1 MPNVIQYAQIFQNEL
16 DKAAVQEMTTGW
28 MDSNAGRVKYNGGK
42 EVKIPILNMDGLG
55 DYSRGSSNGY
65 AGGDLQFEYKTY
77 EMTQDRGRKFTLDA
91 MDVDETNFVLTA
103 GTVMGEFQRT
113 KVIPEIDAYRL
124 SALATKAMAIEGDTH
139 AKYGYTPDASTILKE
154 LKLGVKVLREAG
166 FNGQLVIHANF
177 DTKMEFELA
186 MSNKLASMDWSQ
198 GGVNTKVP
206 ALDNCPIIET
216 ASNRMYTSIKLND
229 GVTGGQ
235 EKGGY
240 EKGTSAKD
248 INFIIVA
255 AEAPIAVTKQ
265 DMMRIF
271 DPSVNQQANA
281 WSMDYRRYHDLWVL
295 DNKKTGIYVNIKQS
309 KE

>member
-1 MPNVIQYAQIFQNEL
+1 MPQVIQYATIFQNEL

-42 EVKIPILNMDGLG
+42 EVKVPVINMDGLG

-124 SALATKAMAIEGDTH
+124 SALATKAMGIEGH
-139 AKYGYTPDASTILKE
+139 AVYGYTPDAITILKE
-154 LKLGVKVLREAG
+154 LKKGIKTLREAG
-166 FNGQLVIHANF
+166 FNGQLIIHANF

-186 MSNKLASMDWSQ
+186 MANKLASMDWSQ

-216 ASNRMYTSIKLND
+216 SSNRMYTAINILD
-229 GVTGGQ
+229 GVTEGQ
-235 EKGGY
+235 TMGGY
-240 EKGTSAKD
+240 TKATSAKD
-248 INFIIVA
+248 ANFIIVA
-255 AEAPIAVTKQ
+255 AEAPVAVTKQ
-265 DMMRIF
+265 DIMRIF
-271 DPSVNQQANA
+271 DPSTNQLANA

-295 DNKKTGIYVNIKQS
+295 ENKKTGIYVNIKQA
-309 KE
+309 KA